1 MFFMFGLNFREL
13 LLVFIVVSIVE
24 FFFFAFFG
32 WVNSLS
38 FQIIEEKI
46 RGKNK
51 LEEEK
56 MGLGAFLLFLGIQFL

>member
-1 MFFMFGLNFREL
+1 M
-13 LLVFIVVSIVE
+13 
-24 FFFFAFFG
+24 
-32 WVNSLS
+32 NSLS